1 MLFLRRELCLRMGFS
16 WFDLVVISVLVSC
29 SVFVLLVGFTG
40 FDSSPWFSVN
50 SVVYTIY
57 VCVFVLLFG
66 VACYG

>member
-1 MLFLRRELCLRMGFS
+1 MGFS

-40 FDSSPWFSVN
+40 FDFSPWFSVN
-50 SVVYTIY
+50 SVVYTFY

-66 VACYG
+66 VACCG